1 MFVHVVQFYVLLNVY
16 HTQKTSLA
24 SQEVTP
30 RKQQANR
37 MLVFDIWQDILQHLM
52 SYILLILVVASAFS
66 VIYYTHVNRQTT
78 SELEQLYTQRD
89 ELDIEW
95 RNLLLEQNSLAEHSA
110 IESRAKKML
119 KMKRPDSKSEI
130 IITLE

>member
-1 MFVHVVQFYVLLNVY
+1 MSNQGAVQSKSVLTL
-16 HTQKTSLA
+16 
-24 SQEVTP
+24 
-30 RKQQANR
+30 
-37 MLVFDIWQDILQHLM
+37 DIWQDILQHTVT
-52 SYILLILVVASAFS
+52 YVLLILVVVSAFS

-78 SELEQLYTQRD
+78 SELELLYTQRD

-110 IESRAKKML
+110 IESKAKKFL
-119 KMKRPDSKSEI
+119 KMKRPDAKSEI

>member
-1 MFVHVVQFYVLLNVY
+1 VPNQGAAQRKSVLTL
-16 HTQKTSLA
+16 
-24 SQEVTP
+24 
-30 RKQQANR
+30 
-37 MLVFDIWQDILQHLM
+37 DIWQDILQHFV
-52 SYILLILVVASAFS
+52 SYILLALVVISAFS

-78 SELEQLYTQRD
+78 SELERLFTQRD

-110 IESRAKKML
+110 IESKAKKL
-119 KMKRPDSKSEI
+119 LNMKRPDAKSEI

>member
-1 MFVHVVQFYVLLNVY
+1 MSNQRAAQRKSVLTL
-16 HTQKTSLA
+16 
-24 SQEVTP
+24 
-30 RKQQANR
+30 
-37 MLVFDIWQDILQHLM
+37 DIWQDILQHM
-52 SYILLILVVASAFS
+52 VSYILLVLVVVSAFS

-78 SELEQLYTQRD
+78 SELEQLFTQRD

-110 IESRAKKML
+110 IESKAEKL
-119 KMKRPDSKSEI
+119 LNMKRPDAKSEI

>member
-1 MFVHVVQFYVLLNVY
+1 MSNQGTAQRKSVLTL
-16 HTQKTSLA
+16 
-24 SQEVTP
+24 
-30 RKQQANR
+30 
-37 MLVFDIWQDILQHLM
+37 DIWQDILQHIV
-52 SYILLILVVASAFS
+52 SYVLLALVVISAFS

-78 SELEQLYTQRD
+78 SELELLYTQRD

-110 IESRAKKML
+110 IESKAKKL
-119 KMKRPDSKSEI
+119 LNMKRPDAKSEI